1 MDIGCIVSAH
11 GPVLRGPAIADAYE
25 RVRGLA
31 ARPAV
36 PTPGQELL
44 DEMLAAFA
52 AGTPAVG

>member
-25 RVRGLA
+25 RVRRLA
-31 ARPAV
+31 PAV